1 MIPHHTVLLVVGPAS
16 SQASKLPGTVASEQ
30 GPVSSAMK
38 NEK

>member
-1 MIPHHTVLLVVGPAS
+1 MIPHHTVLLVVS